1 MRYYSNFSETAVWYW
16 GGNYTAIDHV
26 LYQNE
31 TEIRHATARNV
42 VVGIV
47 LSTLALAACLGNILV
62 VLSVCTNRRL
72 RTVTNFYVVSLAI
85 SDLCVSILVMPLGI
99 VVELT
104 GKWLFGS
111 VLCEIW
117 VSCDVMLCTASI
129 LNLCCISL
137 DRYFAIT
144 KPLVYSTRRSKRLA
158 LSMIAVVWV
167 AAVVITCPP
176 IFGWREEGRLDDS
189 SFCTLNKDPG
199 YIVYSSLGSF
209 YVPLTVM
216 VFVYIRIFIVA
227 MKREK
232 RLRPYK
238 RNFVSGSHRGRRKSV
253 GRTLSNSGATLS
265 ESLSL
270 TAAAKEEAREE
281 SRESDDTDDKTME
294 TRLIR
299 ENGNDSI
306 RRGKCV
312 SVKRLQEGLVI
323 NSTMAMHDIAR
334 AHRNSL
340 RNTHRKATLAHN
352 TATNTY
358 QIQSHHHH
366 SNSSASPPHLN
377 YHSTNHSRVL
387 RNQSQQ
393 QHNCGNK
400 YSGYTQSPSTNKK
413 QIGQMDYFAKRD
425 ERRKERAAL
434 LKEHK
439 AAKTLAIVVGGFVV
453 CWLPFFLMYIIA
465 PFCNCYIDPHMESF
479 FTWLGY
485 FNSVLNP
492 GIYALY
498 NRDFRYSFWKLT
510 FGRCRK
516 RRDPNQFA

>member
-1 MRYYSNFSETAVWYW
+1 MRYKSNFSEVLWSW
-16 GGNYTAIDHV
+16 GGNYTSVDQL

-31 TEIRHATARNV
+31 TLNRHETVRAV
-42 VVGIV
+42 IVGII
-47 LSTLALAACLGNILV
+47 LSSLALAACLGNILV

-111 VLCEIW
+111 VVCEIW

-144 KPLVYSTRRSKRLA
+144 KPLVYSTKRSKRLA

-167 AAVVITCPP
+167 AAVAITCPP
-176 IFGWREEGRLDDS
+176 IFGWREKDRLDDS
-189 SFCTLNKDPG
+189 SFCTLTKDPG
-199 YIVYSSLGSF
+199 YIIYSSLGSF

-227 MKREK
+227 IKREK

-238 RNFVSGSHRGRRKSV
+238 RNFVSGSHRARRKSF
-253 GRTLSNSGATLS
+253 GKTLSNSGATSS
-265 ESLSL
+265 ESMSL
-270 TAAAKEEAREE
+270 TAAREESREE

-294 TRLIR
+294 TRLIK

-312 SVKRLQEGLVI
+312 SVKRLQEGLVV

-340 RNTHRKATLAHN
+340 RYTPRKATLATLAHN
-352 TATNTY
+352 TSTNTY
-358 QIQSHHHH
+358 QIQTHH
-366 SNSSASPPHLN
+366 STSSPKLK
-377 YHSTNHSRVL
+377 YHSTNHSRPKNHHQL
-387 RNQSQQ
+387 YN
-393 QHNCGNK
+393 HNKSTPRYCP
-400 YSGYTQSPSTNKK
+400 SPSANKR
-413 QIGQMDYFAKRD
+413 QMGQMDYFAKRD

-465 PFCNCYIDPHMESF
+465 PFCNCYINAHMESF

-510 FGRCRK
+510 FGRCRR
-516 RRDPNQFA
+516 RRDPDQFA

>member
-1 MRYYSNFSETAVWYW
+1 MRYNSNFSDSVWFW
-16 GGNYTAIDHV
+16 GGNYTTIDQL

-31 TEIRHATARNV
+31 TVNRREAVRDVI
-42 VVGIV
+42 VGVI
-47 LSTLALAACLGNILV
+47 LSALALAACLGNILV

-129 LNLCCISL
+129 LNLCCISV

-144 KPLVYSTRRSKRLA
+144 KPLVYSTKRSKRLA

-167 AAVVITCPP
+167 AAVAITCPP
-176 IFGWREEGRLDDS
+176 IFGWQEEGRLDDS
-189 SFCTLNKDPG
+189 SFCTLTKDPG
-199 YIVYSSLGSF
+199 YIIYSSLGSF
-209 YVPLTVM
+209 YVPLTIM

-238 RNFVSGSHRGRRKSV
+238 RNFVSGSHKARRKSI
-253 GRTLSNSGATLS
+253 GRTRSNSGPTLS

-270 TAAAKEEAREE
+270 TAAKDEVREE
-281 SRESDDTDDKTME
+281 SRESDDTDEKTME
-294 TRLIR
+294 TRLLK

-312 SVKRLQEGLVI
+312 SVKRLQEGLVV

-358 QIQSHHHH
+358 RIQTLHHP
-366 SNSSASPPHLN
+366 NSSPQLS
-377 YHSTNHSRVL
+377 YHSTSHSRL
-387 RNQSQQ
+387 RNQNEYTCSK
-393 QHNCGNK
+393 HPANCQ
-400 YSGYTQSPSTNKK
+400 YSSNNKK

-498 NRDFRYSFWKLT
+498 NRDFKYSFWKLT
-510 FGRCRK
+510 FGRCRR

>member
-1 MRYYSNFSETAVWYW
+1 MRYLTNFSDAPWLW
-16 GGNYTAIDHV
+16 SGNFTPFEQLLFVNDTVPGHNTV
-26 LYQNE
+26 
-31 TEIRHATARNV
+31 RNV
-42 VVGIV
+42 VVGVI
-47 LSTLALAACLGNILV
+47 LSALAFAACTGNILV
-62 VLSVCTNRRL
+62 VLSVFTNRRL

-111 VLCEIW
+111 ILCEIW

-144 KPLVYSTRRSKRLA
+144 KPLVYSTKRSKRLA

-167 AAVVITCPP
+167 AAVAITCPP
-176 IFGWREEGRLDDS
+176 IFGWQEEGRLDDT
-189 SFCTLNKDPG
+189 SFCTLTRDPG
-199 YIVYSSLGSF
+199 YIIYSSLGSF

-227 MKREK
+227 IKREK

-238 RNFVSGSHRGRRKSV
+238 RNFVVESHRGKRKSHS
-253 GRTLSNSGATLS
+253 TSGNQSDSTLS
-265 ESLSL
+265 ESVRL
-270 TAAAKEEAREE
+270 TCTREESREE
-281 SRESDDTDDKTME
+281 SRESDDTDEKTVE

-299 ENGNDSI
+299 ENGGSSSCKGSNM
-306 RRGKCV
+306 R
-312 SVKRLQEGLVI
+312 RLQEGLIV
-323 NSTMAMHDIAR
+323 NSTLAMRDISQT
-334 AHRNSL
+334 HNSHL
-340 RNTHRKATLAHN
+340 HNSRSNGSPTRRKALLSHN
-352 TATNTY
+352 TSANTY
-358 QIQSHHHH
+358 QKNLHRPTPVHH
-366 SNSSASPPHLN
+366 SPPRPRGRERQQTQINIRSTASSTSPMCNRRKLG
-377 YHSTNHSRVL
+377 
-387 RNQSQQ
+387 QD
-393 QHNCGNK
+393 
-400 YSGYTQSPSTNKK
+400 
-413 QIGQMDYFAKRD
+413 GQMDYFAKRD
-425 ERRKERAAL
+425 EKRKERAAL

-453 CWLPFFLMYIIA
+453 CWLPFFLMYVIA
-465 PFCNCYIDPHMESF
+465 PFCACHINPHMESF

-498 NRDFRYSFWKLT
+498 NRDFRHSFWKLT
-510 FGRCRK
+510 FGRCNK
-516 RRDPNQFA
+516 RQDPDQFS